1 MGNHLHLLLQR
12 RDPRRL
18 SPMIAGLRENVLGED
33 PHEAGVGREQGAIGD
48 QELARIRLTRS
59 INGSTA

>member
-1 MGNHLHLLLQR
+1 
-12 RDPRRL
+12 
-18 SPMIAGLRENVLGED
+18 MIAGLRENVLGED